1 MGKVVKNGIGR
12 SFIFNAI
19 IPAFYTF
26 GENFV
31 TAVKL
36 KKNVLT
42 SACLNLNYSTTEQSP
57 KNVKRAKMLGFIN
70 TFGKFNFARFFDS
83 AAKL

>member
-1 MGKVVKNGIGR
+1 MKNGVGR

-36 KKNVLT
+36 K
-42 SACLNLNYSTTEQSP
+42 
-57 KNVKRAKMLGFIN
+57 I
-70 TFGKFNFARFFDS
+70 TFSLQHA
-83 AAKL
+83 